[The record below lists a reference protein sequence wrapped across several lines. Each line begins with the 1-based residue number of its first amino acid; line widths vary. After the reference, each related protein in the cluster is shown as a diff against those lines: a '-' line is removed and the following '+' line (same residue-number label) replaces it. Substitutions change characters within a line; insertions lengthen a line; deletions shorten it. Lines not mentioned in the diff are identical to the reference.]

1 MGVSLH
7 LLNGSGEFVDDTFIE
22 ELLDAIAPGLDLV
35 GGLEFPVA
43 GNLRVLGEARAV
55 LTGNTR
61 YISLGLG
68 GAWRLSG
75 GVPAPRRSAAASSPG
90 RGRPLMAAARPPVRI
105 AVLGAGSIAQVVHL
119 PILSRMRGVQVA
131 AVADRDAHTARTI
144 AQRFEV
150 PTVGTS
156 FEEVLTDDIDAV
168 VVCTP
173 SNRHED
179 QVRAALQAGKYVLC
193 EKPLALTAKGVES
206 LLKEKGAEERLMVAM
221 NQRFRPDSI
230 ALRQF
235 VAGGELGSVY
245 YLRTGWLNRYRPRG
259 RTWRDRKAT
268 AGGGAFMDLGLQML
282 DLALW
287 TLGFPAP
294 QRVTAHM
301 YAGPESE
308 VEDSAAVVV
317 RLEGD
322 RAINLECTWNL
333 LAQRDRQY
341 LHLLGSG
348 GIRLARR
355 RWPCSS
361 RCRRG
366 WWRSRPR
373 SPPRARTCSPP
384 ATATSWRSSWTWC
397 AASAPLTRR
406 RNTSC

>member
-1 MGVSLH
+1 
-7 LLNGSGEFVDDTFIE
+7 
-22 ELLDAIAPGLDLV
+22 
-35 GGLEFPVA
+35 
-43 GNLRVLGEARAV
+43 
-55 LTGNTR
+55 
-61 YISLGLG
+61 
-68 GAWRLSG
+68 
-75 GVPAPRRSAAASSPG
+75 
-90 RGRPLMAAARPPVRI
+90 MAAARPPVRV

-150 PTVGTS
+150 PVVATS

-221 NQRFRPDSI
+221 NQRFRPDAI

-235 VAGGELGSVY
+235 VSGGELGNVH

-282 DLALW
+282 DVAMW
-287 TLGFPAP
+287 ILGYPEP
-294 QRVTAHM
+294 ERVTAHM
-301 YAGPESE
+301 YAAPESE
-308 VEDSAAVVV
+308 VEDSAVVVV
-317 RLEGD
+317 RLAGD
-322 RAINLECTWNL
+322 RLVNLECTWNL

-341 LHLLGSG
+341 LHLLGSNG
-348 GIRLARR
+348 SGSLSPLAVFKQMPAGLVEVTPQIPAARENLFTASYRNELSQFVDVVRGERTPDSPREHLVLMRLVEAAYRSATERR
-355 RWPCSS
+355 EIE
-361 RCRRG
+361 
-366 WWRSRPR
+366 
-373 SPPRARTCSPP
+373 
-384 ATATSWRSSWTWC
+384 
-397 AASAPLTRR
+397 L
-406 RNTSC
+406 

>member
-1 MGVSLH
+1 
-7 LLNGSGEFVDDTFIE
+7 
-22 ELLDAIAPGLDLV
+22 
-35 GGLEFPVA
+35 
-43 GNLRVLGEARAV
+43 
-55 LTGNTR
+55 
-61 YISLGLG
+61 
-68 GAWRLSG
+68 
-75 GVPAPRRSAAASSPG
+75 
-90 RGRPLMAAARPPVRI
+90 MAATRPPVRI
-105 AVLGAGSIAQVVHL
+105 AVLGAGNIAQVVHL

-144 AQRFEV
+144 AQRFEI

-221 NQRFRPDSI
+221 NQRFRPDAI

-235 VAGGELGSVY
+235 VAGGELGNVY

-287 TLGFPAP
+287 TLGFPEP
-294 QRVTAHM
+294 ERVTAHM

-348 GIRLARR
+348 GSGSL
-355 RWPCSS
+355 
-361 RCRRG
+361 
-366 WWRSRPR
+366 
-373 SPPRARTCSPP
+373 
-384 ATATSWRSSWTWC
+384 
-397 AASAPLTRR
+397 APLAVFKQMPAGLVEVTPQIPAARENLFTASYRNELSQFVDVVRGERTPDPAKEHLVLMRLVEAAYRSATERR
-406 RNTSC
+406 EIEL

>member
-1 MGVSLH
+1 
-7 LLNGSGEFVDDTFIE
+7 
-22 ELLDAIAPGLDLV
+22 
-35 GGLEFPVA
+35 
-43 GNLRVLGEARAV
+43 
-55 LTGNTR
+55 
-61 YISLGLG
+61 
-68 GAWRLSG
+68 
-75 GVPAPRRSAAASSPG
+75 
-90 RGRPLMAAARPPVRI
+90 MAATRPPVRV

-179 QVRAALQAGKYVLC
+179 QVRAALHAGKYVLC

-206 LLKEKGAEERLMVAM
+206 LLKEDGADERLVVAM
-221 NQRFRPDSI
+221 NQRYRPDAV

-235 VAGGELGSVY
+235 VAGGELGNVY

-287 TLGFPAP
+287 TLGYPAP
-294 QRVTAHM
+294 ERVTAHM

-348 GIRLARR
+348 GSGSLSPLAVFKQMPAGLVEVTPQIPAARENLFTASYRNELSQFVDVVRGERTPDSPKEHLVLMRLVEAAYRSATERR
-355 RWPCSS
+355 EIE
-361 RCRRG
+361 
-366 WWRSRPR
+366 
-373 SPPRARTCSPP
+373 
-384 ATATSWRSSWTWC
+384 
-397 AASAPLTRR
+397 L
-406 RNTSC
+406 

>member
-1 MGVSLH
+1 
-7 LLNGSGEFVDDTFIE
+7 
-22 ELLDAIAPGLDLV
+22 
-35 GGLEFPVA
+35 
-43 GNLRVLGEARAV
+43 
-55 LTGNTR
+55 
-61 YISLGLG
+61 
-68 GAWRLSG
+68 
-75 GVPAPRRSAAASSPG
+75 
-90 RGRPLMAAARPPVRI
+90 MAATRPPVRI

-144 AQRFEV
+144 AQRFEI

-221 NQRFRPDSI
+221 NQRFRPDAI

-235 VAGGELGSVY
+235 VAGGELGNVY

-287 TLGFPAP
+287 TLGFPEP
-294 QRVTAHM
+294 ERVTAHM
-301 YAGPESE
+301 YAGPGSE

-348 GIRLARR
+348 GSGSL
-355 RWPCSS
+355 
-361 RCRRG
+361 
-366 WWRSRPR
+366 
-373 SPPRARTCSPP
+373 
-384 ATATSWRSSWTWC
+384 
-397 AASAPLTRR
+397 APLAVFKQMPAGLVEVTPQIPAARENLFTASYRNELSQFVDVVRGERTPDPAKEHLVLMRLVEAAYRSATERR
-406 RNTSC
+406 EIEL